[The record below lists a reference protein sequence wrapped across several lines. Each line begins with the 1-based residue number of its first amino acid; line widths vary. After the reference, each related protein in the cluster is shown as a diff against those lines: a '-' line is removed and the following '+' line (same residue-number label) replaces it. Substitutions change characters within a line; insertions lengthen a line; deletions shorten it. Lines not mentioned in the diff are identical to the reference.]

1 MRRVRIGV
9 LGVAAVL
16 VVALCAWLLTV
27 RQGERRESVEHG
39 APQVARGRVV
49 ADTPSGGS
57 GVAPRRSDP
66 AGAGVPQSLGAPREL
81 PPEPDLPAGTSPYS
95 PEFEDQLLRA
105 AKANGQAA
113 PEEACL
119 EWGRILPLSLAE
131 GASRAEF
138 EVGLANV
145 ADACT
150 RPGDAPRSDH
160 DLRLAHEALRRYA
173 ELEPRAEA
181 ELEAFTARYPE
192 QAGTRASLVF
202 VETHPPGTAVSV
214 DGQPGCIEPCTL
226 AVPVDGQPHQLD
238 FIGPDGRSA
247 HTIWRPESLH
257 ALPARLPAL
266 D

>member
-1 MRRVRIGV
+1 MDAVRRVRIGV

-16 VVALCAWLLTV
+16 VVALWAWFLTV
-27 RQGERRESVEHG
+27 RQGGRREAVEHG
-39 APQVARGRVV
+39 ALQVASGRVV
-49 ADTPSGGS
+49 ADTPSGRSGVGRS

-66 AGAGVPQSLGAPREL
+66 AGAWVPRSLGMPREL
-81 PPEPDLPAGTSPYS
+81 PPEPDLPAGASPYS

-105 AKANGQAA
+105 AQANGRGT
-113 PEEACL
+113 PEEACI
-119 EWGRILPLSLAE
+119 EWGRTLPLSLAE

-181 ELEAFTARYPE
+181 ELEAFTAKYPE
-192 QAGTRASLVF
+192 QARTRASLLF
-202 VETHPPGTAVSV
+202 VERHRPGTAVAL

-226 AVPVDGQPHQLD
+226 AVPIDGQPHQLD
-238 FIGPDGRSA
+238 FTGPNGRSA
-247 HTIWRPESLH
+247 HTIWTPN
-257 ALPARLPAL
+257 P
-266 D
+266 